1 MFLKGRCVMSFE
13 ELTKEKGCH
22 ISFESILEPRIDGIK
37 LRIIVNK
44 SDNPTDL
51 LIYPHPDSNV
61 TRLQIDFKNYI
72 TYYVIYDD
80 YTKWNDEEEY
90 EGESFGIYKKSNFFR
105 FLQEDTSLG
114 SYFPNGTITHYSL
127 SCIEHRIDIISK
139 YEPVITEIH

>member
-13 ELTKEKGCH
+13 ELTKEKGYH
-22 ISFESILEPRIDGIK
+22 ISFESISEPRIDGIQ

-44 SDNPTDL
+44 SANPTDL

-72 TYYVIYDD
+72 SYYVIYDD

-127 SCIEHRIDIISK
+127 SCIEHRVDIVSK
-139 YEPVITEIH
+139 YEPVITALK

>member
-1 MFLKGRCVMSFE
+1 MTFE
-13 ELTKEKGCH
+13 ELIKEKGYH
-22 ISFESILEPRIDGIK
+22 ISFESISEPRIDGIQ

-72 TYYVIYDD
+72 SYYVIYDD

-90 EGESFGIYKKSNFFR
+90 EGEAFGIYKKSNFFR
-105 FLQEDTSLG
+105 FLQEDSSID
-114 SYFPNGTITHYSL
+114 SYFPNETITHYSL
-127 SCIEHRIDIISK
+127 SCIEHRVDIISK

>member
-1 MFLKGRCVMSFE
+1 MSFE
-13 ELTKEKGCH
+13 ELTKEKGFH
-22 ISFESILEPRIDGIK
+22 ISFEGISEPRQDGIQ

-44 SDNPTDL
+44 SIDPTDL

-90 EGESFGIYKKSNFFR
+90 EGEAFGIYKKSNFFR
-105 FLQEDTSLG
+105 FLQEDSSID
-114 SYFPNGTITHYSL
+114 SYFSNETITHYSL
-127 SCIEHRIDIISK
+127 SCNEHRVDIISK
-139 YEPVITEIH
+139 YEPVITEIN